1 MESRLFE
8 DQQSPDTDRQV
19 SGIGPGAKNPGT
31 PGGMAVA
38 DYLQQ
43 RNEIPPT
50 MNGIPYP
57 LDSIETTMADVLV
70 DLSNLSKMLDTAKI
84 NPVLSKKTD
93 HIEDLNELVKGMAK
107 KLVDFNEKLAIIK
120 GDD

>member
-1 MESRLFE
+1 MKRRLFE

-31 PGGMAVA
+31 PGGMATG

-50 MNGIPYP
+50 MNGYAYP
-57 LDSIETTMADVLV
+57 LEAIETTMADVFV
-70 DLSNLSKMLDTAKI
+70 DLSNVSKMLDIAKL
-84 NPVLSKKTD
+84 NPVLSKKAND
-93 HIEDLNELVKGMAK
+93 VKYLNDLVKNIAK
-107 KLVDFNEKLAIIK
+107 KLVDFDDRLSIIK
-120 GDD
+120 GDE

>member
-1 MESRLFE
+1 MEHRLFE

-38 DYLQQ
+38 DFLQQ

-50 MNGIPYP
+50 MDGVPYP
-57 LDSIETTMADVLV
+57 LEAIETAMADVLV
-70 DLSNLSKMLDTAKI
+70 DLSNISKMLDTAKL
-84 NPVLSKKTD
+84 NPILSKKTD
-93 HIEDLNELVKGMAK
+93 HIEDLNGVIIGMAK
-107 KLVDFNEKLAIIK
+107 KLVDFDEKLATIK
-120 GDD
+120 GDE

>member
-1 MESRLFE
+1 MERRLFE

-38 DYLQQ
+38 DFLQQ

-50 MNGIPYP
+50 MNGVPYP
-57 LDSIETTMADVLV
+57 LEAIETAMADVLV
-70 DLSNLSKMLDTAKI
+70 DLSNISKMLDVAKL
-84 NPVLSKKTD
+84 NPVLSKKVN
-93 HIEDLNELVKGMAK
+93 HVEDLNELIMNMAK
-107 KLVDFNEKLAIIK
+107 KLVDFDDKLAIIK
-120 GDD
+120 EDE

>member
-1 MESRLFE
+1 MKRRLFE

-31 PGGMAVA
+31 PGGMATG

-50 MNGIPYP
+50 MNGYAYP
-57 LDSIETTMADVLV
+57 LEAIETTMADVFV
-70 DLSNLSKMLDTAKI
+70 DLSNVSKMLDIAKL
-84 NPVLSKKTD
+84 NPVLSKKAND
-93 HIEDLNELVKGMAK
+93 VKDLNDLVKNIAK
-107 KLVDFNEKLAIIK
+107 KLVDFDDRLSIIK
-120 GDD
+120 GDE

>member
-1 MESRLFE
+1 MERRLFE
-8 DQQSPDTDRQV
+8 DQESPGTDRQV

-50 MNGIPYP
+50 MNGVPYP
-57 LDSIETTMADVLV
+57 LEAIETAMADVLV
-70 DLSNLSKMLDTAKI
+70 DLSNISKMLDVAKL
-84 NPVLSKKTD
+84 NPVLSKKTR
-93 HIEDLNELVKGMAK
+93 HVEDLNELIMNMAK
-107 KLVDFNEKLAIIK
+107 KLVDFDDKLAIIK
-120 GDD
+120 EDE

>member
-1 MESRLFE
+1 MKRRLFE

-31 PGGMAVA
+31 PGGMATG

-50 MNGIPYP
+50 MNGYAYP
-57 LDSIETTMADVLV
+57 LEAIETTMADVFV
-70 DLSNLSKMLDTAKI
+70 DLSNVSKMLDIAKL
-84 NPVLSKKTD
+84 NPVLSKKAND
-93 HIEDLNELVKGMAK
+93 VEDLNDLVKNIAK
-107 KLVDFNEKLAIIK
+107 KLVDFDDRLSIIK
-120 GDD
+120 GDE

>member
-1 MESRLFE
+1 MNRRLFE
-8 DQQSPDTDRQV
+8 DQQSPDVDREV

-31 PGGMAVA
+31 PGGMAVG

-57 LDSIETTMADVLV
+57 LEAIETGMADVLV
-70 DLSNLSKMLDTAKI
+70 DLSNISKMLDTAKL
-84 NPVLSKKTD
+84 NPVLTKKVD
-93 HIEDLNELVKGMAK
+93 HIEDLNELIIGMAK
-107 KLVDFNEKLAIIK
+107 KLVDFNDKLAIIK
-120 GDD
+120 GDE

>member
-1 MESRLFE
+1 MTRRLFE

-31 PGGMAVA
+31 PGGMATG

-57 LDSIETTMADVLV
+57 LEAIETAMADVFV
-70 DLSNLSKMLDTAKI
+70 DLSNISRMLDTAKL
-84 NPVLSKKTD
+84 NPVLSKKAN
-93 HIEDLNELVKGMAK
+93 HIDDLNELIKNVAV
-107 KLVDFNEKLAIIK
+107 KLVDFDDELAIIK
-120 GDD
+120 GDE